1 MDRRKIIG
9 FVGAGLL
16 ALGTF
21 LPVVSLPLVGS
32 MNYFANAQ
40 GDGTI
45 VLVIAAASAGLVAI
59 NRYKWLWLTSAG
71 AAVIL
76 AVFVVRFLV
85 AMNDVQNALAE
96 DLAGNPFA
104 GLAEGLIGS
113 VQLEIGV
120 FVMFAGA
127 ILLGIA
133 AALSG
138 PRASGAGSAPHPEEA
153 PASLGTTPGDDAVAE
168 DSTR

>member
-21 LPVVSLPLVGS
+21 LPVVSLPIVGS

-45 VLVIAAASAGLVAI
+45 VLVIAAISAALTAI
-59 NRYKWLWLTSAG
+59 SRYKWLWVTAGG

-76 AVFVVRFLV
+76 TVFVVRFLNV
-85 AMNDVQNALAE
+85 MNDAQNALAE

-113 VQLEIGV
+113 AQLELGV
-120 FVMFAGA
+120 FVMYAGA

-133 AALSG
+133 AALPGKRAPNAG
-138 PRASGAGSAPHPEEA
+138 PVLKAEGAKADLSAAPEN
-153 PASLGTTPGDDAVAE
+153 DALPE
-168 DSTR
+168 DFPR